1 MIDKFNR
8 SHHITEFPAG
18 SHVMI
23 KDMEATGTLDAP
35 YDGPFK
41 VVRRT
46 SHGTYVLRDTMNRLL
61 ARNYAPEQLK
71 LAYHNDNP
79 NEATD
84 THEVESIVG
93 HRTNKW
99 GETVYMV

>member
-1 MIDKFNR
+1 
-8 SHHITEFPAG
+8 
-18 SHVMI
+18 
-23 KDMEATGTLDAP
+23 MEATGTLDAP

-71 LAYHNDNP
+71 LAFRTDSP
-79 NEATD
+79 NEAANTY
-84 THEVESIVG
+84 E
-93 HRTNKW
+93 
-99 GETVYMV
+99 